1 MSLRDLIASDV
12 TNVFFNTEEFAEL
25 VTYAQGAEEHPA
37 TPAIPSGSV
46 SNVDETEGF
55 ATANREVTW
64 HIPVAALSVTPRE
77 GDRILRP
84 FLGRTFEYEVM
95 PSESNLHAVEQMVDG
110 SVWQIQTKLVNE
122 IE

>member
-12 TNVFFNTEEFAEL
+12 TDVFFNTDEFAEP
-25 VTYAQGAEEHPA
+25 VTYVQGVTEYSEIA
-37 TPAIPSGSV
+37 AIPSGSV

-84 FLGRTFEYEVM
+84 FLGKTFEYEVM

-110 SVWQIQTKLVNE
+110 SVWQIQTKLVDE